1 MGVRAGPPPRQH
13 VHRERERES
22 VMGKL
27 PKFSLARL
35 VMCGGGY
42 QRLSSQE
49 YLRLGLCLPDSC
61 PDCSEG
67 GSGHYVKNEK
77 MVKNNLLLN
86 NQVLEEKANGGPQP
100 LKKIVN
106 NLANETTATATTT
119 TTASCNKCK
128 ESSGSICDQADPKCS
143 SSKEPKKSG
152 FVNLAFVDSLSEAS
166 AWYQPHLPRDLA
178 VKILSDCSVG
188 SFIVRTSQ
196 SQVGSNCL
204 ALTVRVP
211 KSFNGTGILHYL
223 IVVSESGFRIKG
235 FSKVFSSLSGLVVH
249 HSVMKE
255 ALPCRLV
262 VGEEWSSEDESDR
275 ESDFADLDADP
286 EYPGLLSRLRAELSH

>member
-1 MGVRAGPPPRQH
+1 MGQSAPVLRRVNTCTECLA
-13 VHRERERES
+13 
-22 VMGKL
+22 MGKL

-61 PDCSEG
+61 PDCAEG
-67 GSGHYVKNEK
+67 GSGHYVKNDK

-86 NQVLEEKANGGPQP
+86 NQVLEEKVCGPQP

-106 NLANETTATATTT
+106 NLANETTATTTT
-119 TTASCNKCK
+119 TTSCNRCK
-128 ESSGSICDQADPKCS
+128 ESSGSGCDQADPKC

-152 FVNLAFVDSLSEAS
+152 FVNLAFVDTISEAS
-166 AWYQPHLPRDLA
+166 AWYQPHLPRELA

-196 SQVGSNCL
+196 SQIGSGCL

-235 FSKVFSSLSGLVVH
+235 FSKVFPSLSGLVVH

-262 VGEEWSSEDESDR
+262 TGEDLSEDESDR

>member
-1 MGVRAGPPPRQH
+1 MGSSRRSSAAATRAQ
-13 VHRERERES
+13 RERKS

-67 GSGHYVKNEK
+67 GSGHYVKNDK

-106 NLANETTATATTT
+106 IWQTRP
-119 TTASCNKCK
+119 
-128 ESSGSICDQADPKCS
+128 Q
-143 SSKEPKKSG
+143 
-152 FVNLAFVDSLSEAS
+152 
-166 AWYQPHLPRDLA
+166 QRQQQ
-178 VKILSDCSVG
+178 
-188 SFIVRTSQ
+188 RRQ
-196 SQVGSNCL
+196 
-204 ALTVRVP
+204 
-211 KSFNGTGILHYL
+211 
-223 IVVSESGFRIKG
+223 
-235 FSKVFSSLSGLVVH
+235 
-249 HSVMKE
+249 
-255 ALPCRLV
+255 
-262 VGEEWSSEDESDR
+262 
-275 ESDFADLDADP
+275 
-286 EYPGLLSRLRAELSH
+286 

>member
-1 MGVRAGPPPRQH
+1 M
-13 VHRERERES
+13 
-22 VMGKL
+22 
-27 PKFSLARL
+27 
-35 VMCGGGY
+35 
-42 QRLSSQE
+42 
-49 YLRLGLCLPDSC
+49 
-61 PDCSEG
+61 
-67 GSGHYVKNEK
+67 
-77 MVKNNLLLN
+77 KNNLLLN
-86 NQVLEEKANGGPQP
+86 NQVLEEKVCGPQP

-106 NLANETTATATTT
+106 NLANETTTTT
-119 TTASCNKCK
+119 TTTTPTSCNRCK
-128 ESSGSICDQADPKCS
+128 ESSGSGCDQADPKCS

>member
-13 VHRERERES
+13 VHRERKS

-67 GSGHYVKNEK
+67 GSGHYVKNDK

-106 NLANETTATATTT
+106 NLANETTATTTTTT